1 MKKTIAILLVAVLAV
16 SSVFAGFSGKATVG
30 LGYNWET
37 KEYGFSNGTGFDVDV
52 DLTTAEADKVAEGDI
67 YAGIKATMGVKVAN
81 QAKQDKGLELW
92 NSKDKADK
100 NYGLGLFL
108 KVAEA
113 YVAGENW
120 KVSITGTQGATSY
133 AKSFT
138 THKEAVED
146 VFGNKTTDTKDVAD
160 DVTGAF
166 AFNKAPGVTVEVAG
180 YKASVGFNGSEDAK
194 REAKIDVLT
203 YTEIKKDGQVIGN
216 VINGT
221 EESAKKELGKF
232 FNYNVLVETPSYDVN
247 GLSLQA
253 AVGASRKV
261 DNYKSDTKEGSVGVK
276 DLLGLKLPVPKFYQF
291 ALNTSAKVGY
301 STDAL
306 SVAVAAD
313 LDMIQYG
320 EKDTIIT
327 YKSPFEANKNL
338 AIIVDDTLY
347 TYFDASAKVAF
358 APVTVDAYYGLD
370 GYVAKLFKDAPSKQK
385 TVAHTLSAQ
394 VTTDLA
400 AFDLPVK
407 VTVWGKDILN
417 TMDYGAKAEVTID
430 AIKLGVNGGYVI
442 DPELVKKFS
451 DENLGK
457 YYLGADVEYTND
469 LFTAKAGVGF
479 NSYVAKGLENA
490 AQLTLKASVES
501 EAIIPGATLKLA
513 YGAADGDQNLL
524 KDQKKVAQNLGKV
537 EATCTIKF

>member
-37 KEYGFSNGTGFDVDV
+37 KGYGFSNGTGFDVDV

-81 QAKQDKGLELW
+81 QAGTKGSLVW
-92 NSKDKADK
+92 NSKDKAAA

-138 THKEAVED
+138 THEEAVED
-146 VFGNKTTDTKDVAD
+146 VFGNETTDTKDVAD
-160 DVTGAF
+160 DVTGDF
-166 AFNKAPGVTVEVAG
+166 AFNKTPGVTVEVAG
-180 YKASVGFNGSEDAK
+180 FKASVGFNGSEDEARK
-194 REAKIDVLT
+194 AKIEVPEKKTSTKIT
-203 YTEIKKDGQVIGN
+203 YVNGIATKAEKVTEYTGKTTK
-216 VINGT
+216 
-221 EESAKKELGKF
+221 EERELGKF
-232 FNYNVLVETPSYDVN
+232 FNYNVLVETPSFDVN

-261 DNYKSDTKEGSVGVK
+261 DNIGEYYYTIY
-276 DLLGLKLPVPKFYQF
+276 LGEPLKLLPKFYEF
-291 ALNTSAKVGY
+291 AINTSAKIGY
-301 STDAL
+301 ATDAL

-313 LDMIQYG
+313 YDAFKYG
-320 EKDTIIT
+320 KNESVFVTDDL
-327 YKSPFEANKNL
+327 YSLFDLSAN
-338 AIIVDDTLY
+338 VT
-347 TYFDASAKVAF
+347 F
-358 APVTVDAYYGLD
+358 APVTVDAYYGLN
-370 GYVAKLFKDAPSKQK
+370 GILAKGLKDASSKLK
-385 TVAHTLSAQ
+385 TLAHTLSAQ
-394 VTTDLA
+394 VATDLA

-407 VTVWGKDILN
+407 LTVYGKDILN

-442 DPELVKKFS
+442 DTNKVF
-451 DENLGK
+451 ENIFTDKINTKVGK

-479 NSYVAKGLENA
+479 NSFVAKGLENA

-501 EAIIPGATLKLA
+501 DAIIPGATLKLA
-513 YGAADGDQNLL
+513 YGAADGKQNLL
-524 KDQKKVAQNLGKV
+524 KDQVNGVQKVQNLGKV
-537 EATCTIKF
+537 DATCTIKF

>member
-37 KEYGFSNGTGFDVDV
+37 KNYGFSNGTGFDVDV

-67 YAGIKATMGVKVAN
+67 YAGIKATMSVKVAN
-81 QAKQDKGLELW
+81 QGGTKGSLVW
-92 NSKDKADK
+92 NSKDKAEA

-133 AKSFT
+133 AKSFET
-138 THKEAVED
+138 VKGEVKD
-146 VFGNKTTDTKDVAD
+146 VFGNVIDTEDVAYD
-160 DVTGAF
+160 LTGDF
-166 AFNKAPGVTVEVAG
+166 ALNKAPGVTVEVAG
-180 YKASVGFNGSEDAK
+180 FKGSVGFNGSN
-194 REAKIDVLT
+194 V
-203 YTEIKKDGQVIGN
+203 KDN
-216 VINGT
+216 
-221 EESAKKELGKF
+221 EF
-232 FNYNVLVETPSYDVN
+232 FNYNAFLETPEFSFD
-247 GLSLQA
+247 GLTLQA
-253 AVGASRKV
+253 AVGASRNV
-261 DNYKSDTKEGSVGVK
+261 DPSVTDATKIH
-276 DLLGLKLPVPKFYQF
+276 DF

-301 STDAL
+301 ATDAL
-306 SVAVAAD
+306 SLAVAAD
-313 LDMIQYG
+313 YDAV
-320 EKDTIIT
+320 KPSKNNDTV
-327 YKSPFEANKNL
+327 YSL
-338 AIIVDDTLY
+338 
-347 TYFDASAKVAF
+347 FDASAKVVF

-370 GYVAKLFKDAPSKQK
+370 GKYAKELEEADSKYK
-385 TVAHTLSAQ
+385 TLAHKLSAQ
-394 VTTDLA
+394 VATDLA

-417 TMDYGAKAEVTID
+417 TMDFGAKAEVTID
-430 AIKLGVNGGYVI
+430 AIKLGVNGGYEI
-442 DPELVKKFS
+442 DPIPSNRYDGFNV
-451 DENLGK
+451 GK

-479 NSYVAKGLENA
+479 NSYVGKVNGNKVKDL

-501 EAIIPGATLKLA
+501 DAIIPGATLKLA

-524 KDQKKVAQNLGKV
+524 KGQGIVAQNLGKV

>member
-37 KEYGFSNGTGFDVDV
+37 KDYGFSNGTGFDVDV
-52 DLTTAEADKVAEGDI
+52 DLSTAEAGNDVEGDI

-81 QAKQDKGLELW
+81 QAGTKGTEVW

-146 VFGNKTTDTKDVAD
+146 VFGNETTDTKDVAD
-160 DVTGAF
+160 DVTGDLF

-180 YKASVGFNGSEDAK
+180 FKGSVGFNGSEDENRKVKVDTATEK
-194 REAKIDVLT
+194 VEAELDAD
-203 YTEIKKDGQVIGN
+203 KKFV
-216 VINGT
+216 
-221 EESAKKELGKF
+221 AGKF
-232 FNYNVLVETPSYDVN
+232 FNYNVFVESPSFDVN

-261 DNYKSDTKEGSVGVK
+261 DSYGVFGKETKKIKYFNVEEEYIVYT
-276 DLLGLKLPVPKFYQF
+276 PKFYDL
-291 ALNTSAKVGY
+291 AINTSAKVGY
-301 STDAL
+301 ATDTL

-313 LDMIQYG
+313 YDAVKYL
-320 EKDTIIT
+320 KDDNTI
-327 YKSPFEANKNL
+327 YSFF
-338 AIIVDDTLY
+338 DT
-347 TYFDASAKVAF
+347 SAKVAF
-358 APVTVDAYYGLD
+358 APVTIDAYYGLN
-370 GYVAKLFKDAPSKQK
+370 GIVAKGLEAAPSKLK
-385 TVAHTLSAQ
+385 TLAHTLSAQ
-394 VTTDLA
+394 VATDLA

-430 AIKLGVNGGYVI
+430 AIKLGVKGGYVI
-442 DPELVKKFS
+442 DPILAKKIA
-451 DENLGK
+451 DENFGK

-479 NSYVAKGLENA
+479 NSYVAKGLEKA
-490 AQLTLKASVES
+490 AQLTLSASVES
-501 EAIIPGATLKLA
+501 SAIIPGATLKLA
-513 YGAADGDQNLL
+513 YGAAKNDQNLL
-524 KDQKKVAQNLGKV
+524 KDQIALQPAQNLGKV
-537 EATCTIKF
+537 DATCTIKF

>member
-1 MKKTIAILLVAVLAV
+1 MKKTIAILLVAVLAA

-37 KEYGFSNGTGFDVDV
+37 KGYGFSNGTGFDVDV
-52 DLTTAEADKVAEGDI
+52 DLATDAADKVAEGDI

-81 QAKQDKGLELW
+81 KEGSKGLALWDSADKG
-92 NSKDKADK
+92 K
-100 NYGLGLFL
+100 YGAGLFL

-113 YVAGENW
+113 YVASENW

-133 AKSFT
+133 AKSFET
-138 THKEAVED
+138 TKDDVKD
-146 VFGNKTTDTKDVAD
+146 VFGNAYDKKDVPVDLTASL
-160 DVTGAF
+160 F

-180 YKASVGFNGSEDAK
+180 FKASVGFNGSEDENRK
-194 REAKIDVLT
+194 GKINVL
-203 YTEIKKDGQVIGN
+203 
-216 VINGT
+216 GT
-221 EESAKKELGKF
+221 KKELTHVIKSDNTVEHKVEETDGLIEKEIVLGKF
-232 FNYNVLVETPSYDVN
+232 FNYNVLVETPSFDVN

-261 DNYKSDTKEGSVGVK
+261 DNYDAKTKVGSIEIRKINDVDVE
-276 DLLGLKLPVPKFYQF
+276 VPKYYQF

-301 STDAL
+301 ATDAL

-313 LDMIQYG
+313 YDAVKYF
-320 EKDTIIT
+320 EDNDTII
-327 YKSPFEANKNL
+327 S
-338 AIIVDDTLY
+338 
-347 TYFDASAKVAF
+347 YFDASAKVSY

-370 GYVAKLFKDAPSKQK
+370 GIVAELFKDATKSEFKLF
-385 TVAHTLSAQ
+385 AHKLSAQ

-400 AFDLPVK
+400 SFELPVK
-407 VTVWGKDILN
+407 LTVWGKDILN
-417 TMDYGAKAEVTID
+417 TKDFGAKAEVAID
-430 AIKLGVNGGYVI
+430 AIKLSVNGGYVV
-442 DPELVKKFS
+442 DSKNNKATELT
-451 DENLGK
+451 GK

-479 NSYVAKGLENA
+479 NSLVGKDSKDSS
-490 AQLTLKASVES
+490 QLTLKASVET

-524 KDQKKVAQNLGKV
+524 KDQAKKQNFGKV
-537 EATCTIKF
+537 DATCTIKF

>member
-52 DLTTAEADKVAEGDI
+52 DLATAEADKVAEGDI
-67 YAGIKATMGVKVAN
+67 YAGIKATMSVKVAN
-81 QAKQDKGLELW
+81 QAKLDKGSAFW
-92 NSKDKADK
+92 NSKDKAAA

-138 THKEAVED
+138 THEEAVED
-146 VFGNKTTDTKDVAD
+146 VFGNETTDKKDVAD
-160 DVTGAF
+160 DVTADF

-180 YKASVGFNGSEDAK
+180 FKASVGFNGSENEK
-194 REAKIDVLT
+194 YEAKIAVPEKD
-203 YTEIKKDGQVIGN
+203 KDGKYTGN
-216 VINGT
+216 TV
-221 EESAKKELGKF
+221 KEKNTIGKF
-232 FNYNVLVETPSYDVN
+232 FNYNVLVETPSFDVN

-261 DNYKSDTKEGSVGVK
+261 DNIGEYSYAFVK
-276 DLLGLKLPVPKFYQF
+276 NAAGDLVAWKILPKFYEF
-291 ALNTSAKVGY
+291 AINTSAKVGY
-301 STDAL
+301 ATDTL

-313 LDMIQYG
+313 YDAFKYG
-320 EKDTIIT
+320 KNESAFVTDDL
-327 YKSPFEANKNL
+327 YSLFDLSAN
-338 AIIVDDTLY
+338 VT
-347 TYFDASAKVAF
+347 F
-358 APVTVDAYYGLD
+358 APVTVDAYYGLN
-370 GYVAKLFKDAPSKQK
+370 GVYAKFTKDAPAKLK
-385 TVAHTLSAQ
+385 TLAHTLSAQ
-394 VTTDLA
+394 VATDLA

-407 VTVWGKDILN
+407 LTVYGKDILN

-442 DPELVKKFS
+442 DTNKVFENIIT
-451 DENLGK
+451 DEINNKVGK

-501 EAIIPGATLKLA
+501 DAIIPGATLKLA
-513 YGAADGDQNLL
+513 YGAADGKQNLL
-524 KDQKKVAQNLGKV
+524 KDQVNGVQKVQNLGKV
-537 EATCTIKF
+537 DATCTIKF